1 MLAKAIA
8 NACKASFIY
17 VKGPEILN
25 KYFGESEKSIRDLFE
40 RARQNSPCLIF
51 FDEID
56 GLCPRRSS
64 EGNQVIERVVNQ
76 LLTELNGLDNKEGLF
91 FIGAT
96 NRPDIIDTAVL
107 RPERLGLHL
116 YVPLPS
122 REDRVE
128 ILSTILKQKPVNREI
143 TGEWLE
149 SRFDLRN
156 FLGSRPQQHRTERC
170 QRGRLGR
177 LQRRETRGS
186 AF

>member
-96 NRPDIIDTAVL
+96 N
-107 RPERLGLHL
+107 
-116 YVPLPS
+116 
-122 REDRVE
+122 
-128 ILSTILKQKPVNREI
+128 
-143 TGEWLE
+143 
-149 SRFDLRN
+149 
-156 FLGSRPQQHRTERC
+156 
-170 QRGRLGR
+170 
-177 LQRRETRGS
+177 
-186 AF
+186 